1 MEQFFPYLQ
10 QAGFQYDY
18 SWFMNENDDRI
29 FYSAGNRIGKM
40 NIFLKAVSIRLRD
53 VLRANQYDV
62 IFIQRE
68 AFMTGSVFFEKQFS
82 RSKAK
87 MIYDFDDAIWLED
100 TSSHNKNLSWLKRP
114 SKTADIIRLSDVV
127 IAGNSFLAA
136 YAKQFNPRVHIIPTV
151 IDTEIYFPS
160 KELPLQVLP
169 VCIGW
174 SGSKTTMKHFA
185 MLLPVLKKLKEKF
198 GERIRYKVIGDK
210 NFHSGDLQI
219 EYSDWQFE
227 NETEEFNKFDI
238 GLMPLPDDEWSRGK
252 CGFKALLYMSLEI
265 PPVISPVGVNTEIV
279 QHGINGFLADTPD
292 EWMTF
297 ISMLIES
304 PGLRKKIGAAAR
316 QTVLEKYSVQSQLSS
331 LISIFDK
338 LK

>member
-1 MEQFFPYLQ
+1 
-10 QAGFQYDY
+10 
-18 SWFMNENDDRI
+18 
-29 FYSAGNRIGKM
+29 
-40 NIFLKAVSIRLRD
+40 
-53 VLRANQYDV
+53 
-62 IFIQRE
+62 
-68 AFMTGSVFFEKQFS
+68 
-82 RSKAK
+82 
-87 MIYDFDDAIWLED
+87 
-100 TSSHNKNLSWLKRP
+100 
-114 SKTADIIRLSDVV
+114 
-127 IAGNSFLAA
+127 
-136 YAKQFNPRVHIIPTV
+136 
-151 IDTEIYFPS
+151 
-160 KELPLQVLP
+160 QVLP

-279 QHGINGFLADTPD
+279 QH
-292 EWMTF
+292 
-297 ISMLIES
+297 
-304 PGLRKKIGAAAR
+304 
-316 QTVLEKYSVQSQLSS
+316 
-331 LISIFDK
+331 
-338 LK
+338 